1 MRSADGGFFFASH
14 SQKYRMPKKKKGE
27 KENGQELQKIAAIR
41 EMIANAERTIVSA
54 RAMLSQLEGKP
65 MKRSAPKVS
74 SDEEG
79 EIVEGV
85 FDGQVMMGT
94 DGKQYPVPANYAS
107 KSKLVEGDMLKLTIT
122 PDGSFVYKQI
132 GPVERK
138 RLIGIVSQDDLGNY
152 VVIAE
157 GKAYRVLLASVTYFK
172 AEPADEVTV
181 VVPKGSESVW
191 GAIENLVK
199 KGGSGDFATLSE
211 NSEDKEIQPEEKEDE
226 PEEKIIKTTE
236 DKLGQ
241 DGKLESD
248 FIDEWTPDIEKLR
261 EEASKPIF

>member
-1 MRSADGGFFFASH
+1 
-14 SQKYRMPKKKKGE
+14 MPKKKKDE
-27 KENGQELQKIAAIR
+27 KNNGQELQKIAAIR
-41 EMIANAERTIVSA
+41 EMITNAERTIASA
-54 RAMLSQLEGKP
+54 RAMLVQMEGKP
-65 MKRSAPKVS
+65 LKRSIPKTS
-74 SDEEG
+74 EEEG

-152 VVIAE
+152 VVIAD

-181 VVPKGSESVW
+181 VVPRDSESVW

-199 KGGSGDFATLSE
+199 KGASSADFATSVAPPE
-211 NSEDKEIQPEEKEDE
+211 NSGVEEKKK
-226 PEEKIIKTTE
+226 EEKIVKGTE
-236 DKLGQ
+236 DYVGQ

-248 FIDEWTPDIEKLR
+248 FSDEWTPELDKLR
-261 EEASKPIF
+261 EEASKPTV